1 MGRVRKI
8 ANLANGKLPSY
19 NSAFVKM
26 RGIAH
31 PLDVFLTG
39 TLRFS
44 RKVGS
49 PLPIWLPDNQ
59 TSLSGAVTASQSLIK
74 VTEVL
79 SWIQPGSKLLLDGR
93 LFVYVDDLL
102 DEGKTI
108 SLTET
113 LAFGFSDSTSVDL
126 YAVPLEL
133 NGTFAPPSS
142 VVAPV
147 ADDFVRGLVPRGSVL
162 AVSDTNIALVGEQ
175 VIDGVSTV
183 MGDTVLLTNQ
193 ADPSS
198 NGLWVVS
205 VFAWSRPAN
214 FAGGLAATRTQI
226 FVTGGTSYSGTSWVC
241 TSTSGSDLVS
251 NPLAVPPLP
260 GNPLTWSQL
269 STVTTFVVHSLH
281 RIYPG
286 DVINYK
292 FFEYDVADA
301 IPVGSLPDGR
311 TTYQVTIDVGI
322 PDTLNDASATQVYLR
337 AYPAYESS
345 RRPLPKIPLTENNI
359 GPFLYDRMSG
369 SFFEDLDVEEVDI
382 LSVYA
387 ASGSRVLYEKN
398 AGKNRLVYNLAVPS
412 DCFLFWDLSQGR
424 LNFSRSS
431 KTFVAFTDTTGKFHS
446 HFECAPAI
454 QHEPGFEGWRVQV
467 TPEVDTYMLVQLEP
481 NPLKAP
487 FTLRAPGA
495 PAPPPPPRGG
505 LFLPAGV
512 TTSVNID
519 FDPSDVPIT
528 RLNLLFDTEV
538 KPGVF
543 NAGARIDMNSWEIRG
558 LQTAAFVSHATIA
571 KVTGRNVWA
580 SSSAFAKPY
589 WLRLTY
595 LEVQTDLYSKF
606 NGGLL
611 ST

>member
-8 ANLANGKLPSY
+8 ADLANGKLPSY
-19 NSAFVKM
+19 NSAFVKA

-39 TLRFS
+39 TLRFA

-59 TSLSGAVTASQSLIK
+59 TSLTSAVTATQSRLD
-74 VTEVL
+74 VLEVL
-79 SWIQPGSKLLLDGR
+79 PWIQPGSKLLLAER
-93 LFVYVDDLL
+93 SFVYVDDILN
-102 DEGKTI
+102 EGKTI

-113 LAFGFSDSTSVDL
+113 LTTGFPVDTLVDL

-133 NGTFAPPSS
+133 NGTFSPPSS
-142 VVAPV
+142 SFPV
-147 ADDFVRGLVPRGSVL
+147 SDDFVRGLLPRGSAR
-162 AVSDTNIALVGEQ
+162 AVSISNLPLVGEL
-175 VIDGVSTV
+175 VVDGVTTTT
-183 MGDTVLLTNQ
+183 GDLVLLTGQ
-193 ADPSS
+193 TDPSE

-205 VFAWSRPAN
+205 VFSWSRPASLP
-214 FAGGLAATRTQI
+214 GGSAASRSQV
-226 FVTGGTSYSGTSWVC
+226 FVAEGTSLSKTSWVC
-241 TSTSGSDLVS
+241 TATSGSDFVS
-251 NPLAVPPLP
+251 DPFALPPLA
-260 GNPLTWSQL
+260 GSPLTWAQL
-269 STVTTFVVHSLH
+269 STVSSFVVHSIH

-301 IPVGSLPDGR
+301 VSVGSLPDGR

-322 PDTLNDASATQVYLR
+322 PDTLNDGSVDQIYLR

-369 SFFEDLDVEEVDI
+369 SFFEDLEVEEVDI
-382 LSVYA
+382 VSVYA
-387 ASGSRVLYEKN
+387 ASGSRVLQEKN
-398 AGKNRLVYNLAVPS
+398 SDKNYLIYNLAVPS
-412 DCFLFWDLSQGR
+412 DCFLFWDLDQGR
-424 LNFSRSS
+424 LNFSRTN
-431 KTFVAFTDTTGKFHS
+431 KTFVAFTNDQGKFHS
-446 HFECAPAI
+446 HFDCVPPI
-454 QHEPGFEGWRVQV
+454 KHEPGFEGWRVQV

-495 PAPPPPPRGG
+495 PAPPPPPRDG
-505 LFLPAGV
+505 LLLPAGV

-519 FDPSDVPIT
+519 FDPSDQPIT
-528 RLNLLFDTEV
+528 RLNILFDTEV

-543 NAGARIDMNSWEIRG
+543 NAGARIDMRSWEIRG

-571 KVTGRNVWA
+571 KVTGRNVWG

>member
-8 ANLANGKLPSY
+8 ADLANGKLPSY
-19 NSAFVKM
+19 NSAFVKT

-39 TLRFS
+39 TLRFA

-59 TSLSGAVTASQSLIK
+59 TTLSSSVTSNQNRLN
-74 VTEVL
+74 VTDVL
-79 SWIQPGSKLLLDGR
+79 SWIQPGSKLLLDGKS
-93 LFVYVDDLL
+93 FVYVEDLL
-102 DEGKTI
+102 SDGKTI
-108 SLTET
+108 SLTEETT
-113 LAFGFSDSTSVDL
+113 LGYSEGTLLDL

-133 NGTFAPPSS
+133 NGTFAPPVSS
-142 VVAPV
+142 YPV
-147 ADDFVRGLVPRGSVL
+147 ADDFVRGLLPRGAARACANSNTSLMGELTVDGVTTLSGDVVL
-162 AVSDTNIALVGEQ
+162 LVGQ
-175 VIDGVSTV
+175 T
-183 MGDTVLLTNQ
+183 
-193 ADPSS
+193 DPSE
-198 NGLWVVS
+198 NGLWLVS
-205 VFAWSRPAN
+205 VFSWSRPPV
-214 FAGGLAATRTQI
+214 FAGGLAASHSQVFVAEGTQ
-226 FVTGGTSYSGTSWVC
+226 YSGTSWVC
-241 TSTSGSDLVS
+241 TATSGSDLVS
-251 NPLAVPPLP
+251 DPSAVPPLA
-260 GNPLTWSQL
+260 GSPLTWTQL
-269 STVTTFVVHSLH
+269 STVSSFVVHSLH

-286 DVINYK
+286 DAINYK
-292 FFEYDVADA
+292 FFDYEVADA
-301 IPVGSLPDGR
+301 VPVGSLPDGR
-311 TTYQVTIDVGI
+311 TTYQITIDVGI
-322 PDTLNDASATQVYLR
+322 PDTLNDASVDQVYLR
-337 AYPAYESS
+337 AYPAYESN

-369 SFFEDLDVEEVDI
+369 SFFDDIEVEETDI
-382 LSVYA
+382 VSVYA
-387 ASGSRVLYEKN
+387 ASGARIIHTKN
-398 AGKNRLVYNLAVPS
+398 TDKNYLIYNLGVPS

-424 LNFSRSS
+424 LNFSRTN
-431 KTFVAFTDTTGKFHS
+431 KTFVAFTSDTGKFHS
-446 HFECAPAI
+446 HFDCVPAI
-454 QHEPGFEGWRVQV
+454 QHEDGFEGWRVQV

-495 PAPPPPPRGG
+495 AAPPPPPRGG
-505 LFLPAGV
+505 LLLPAGV

-519 FDPSDVPIT
+519 FDPGDLPIT

-538 KPGVF
+538 NPGIF
-543 NAGARIDMNSWEIRG
+543 SAGARIDMQSWEIRG
-558 LQTAAFVSHATIA
+558 IQTAAFVSHTTIA
-571 KVTGRNVWA
+571 KITGRNVWA